1 MKEKLVYTVPEVA
14 KLLGVNVIT
23 AYELARRSDFPAIRV
38 SPRRIVIPKQAFH
51 KWLEEAAQKPN
62 E

>member
-14 KLLGVNVIT
+14 KLLGINIVA
-23 AYELARRSDFPAIRV
+23 AYELARRPDFPAIRI